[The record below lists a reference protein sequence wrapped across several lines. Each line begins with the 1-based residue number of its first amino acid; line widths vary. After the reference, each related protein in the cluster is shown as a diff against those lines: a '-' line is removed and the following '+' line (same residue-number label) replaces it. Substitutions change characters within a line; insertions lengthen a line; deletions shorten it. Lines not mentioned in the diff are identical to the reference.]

1 MIMNGGSTFG
11 RRTALVGAAGIA
23 AALTLPAARAGAAGG
38 YDQQPAFTEA
48 QQAYLAI
55 GFGHNEAGGYA
66 WGESYFL
73 LGLLRMYQAYGETGY
88 LDTVVD
94 RLDHLIATT
103 DQGRGVTDYQGRSG
117 PVWRTAGNYTAS
129 HGVITDAAGTPAI
142 QVRWA
147 GTRGAESTA
156 VISEST
162 GGTFT
167 LTLRN
172 PATATVIT
180 RTGLSLDPAATNYA
194 VSVINAAYTTGLR
207 WTAVDL
213 RDQPG
218 PADPPPAGTVTFA
231 SQYYVFAVHT
241 GMVAYPL
248 ALFARIVAETKGLQ
262 QRFGAAGKRAAA
274 AAAAAIAF
282 HDDEFVIDD
291 AGRGDYVWPRNAPIP
306 FDGLIQPYNQSHGP
320 GQAMV
325 ELYRV
330 TKDASYRDR
339 VAAMINS
346 YAGGVRT
353 DADGAY
359 VWNYWPVHSEL
370 YRGFTKADDLSSYTP
385 AYPAVRTIEDISHA
399 AITTEFLEAAERAGI
414 RHPDLDLTAISRTFV
429 KNVIR
434 SATQV
439 WYRVDGTAEAVPGN
453 AVQAARWM
461 PYARY
466 DQEVYAQ
473 CLRVYDA
480 VQLVPNQGSHALGIG
495 YLNWAR
501 KRGWERG

>member
-1 MIMNGGSTFG
+1 MTDVPTFG
-11 RRTALVGAAGIA
+11 RRTALIGAAGAA
-23 AALTLPAARAGAAGG
+23 AALTWPALQAGAASG
-38 YDQQPAFTEA
+38 YDLPPAFAEA
-48 QQAYLAI
+48 QQAYLDI

-73 LGLLRMYQAYGETGY
+73 LGLVRMYQAYGDTAY
-88 LDTVVD
+88 LDTLVR
-94 RLDHLIATT
+94 RLDHVIATT
-103 DQGRGVTDYQGRSG
+103 DHGRGVTDYRGRSG
-117 PVWRTAGNYTAS
+117 PVWRTAGNYTAG
-129 HGVITDAAGTPAI
+129 HGVITDGAGTPAV

-147 GTRGAESTA
+147 GTRSAESTA
-156 VISEST
+156 EITESA

-180 RTGLSLDPAATNYA
+180 RPGLSLDPTSANYA
-194 VSVINAAYTTGLR
+194 VTVINAAYAPGLR
-207 WTAVDL
+207 WTAADL
-213 RDQPG
+213 REQPA
-218 PADPPPAGTVTFA
+218 PADPPPAGVITFEP
-231 SQYYVFAVHT
+231 QYYVFAVHT

-248 ALFARIVAETKGLQ
+248 ALFARVVAETRGLH
-262 QRFGAAGKRAAA
+262 RKYGAAGKRAAA

-282 HDDEFVIDD
+282 HDDEFVIND
-291 AGRGDYVWPRNAPIP
+291 AGLGDYVWPRNAPIP

-320 GQAMV
+320 GQAIV

-330 TKDASYRDR
+330 TGKASYRDR

-346 YAGGVRT
+346 YANGVRT

-370 YRGFTKADDLSSYTP
+370 YAGYSKSDDVSSYTP
-385 AYPAVRTIEDISHA
+385 FYSAVRSIEDISHA
-399 AITTEFLEAAERAGI
+399 AITIEFLEAAERAGI
-414 RHPDLDLTAISRTFV
+414 RHPDLDLTAIARTFV

-434 SATQV
+434 SSTEV
-439 WYRVDGTAEAVPGN
+439 WFRVDGTTAAVPGN

-466 DQEVYAQ
+466 DAELYAQ

-480 VQLVPNQGSHALGIG
+480 VQLEPSQGSHALGIG

-501 KRGWERG
+501 KKGWERG